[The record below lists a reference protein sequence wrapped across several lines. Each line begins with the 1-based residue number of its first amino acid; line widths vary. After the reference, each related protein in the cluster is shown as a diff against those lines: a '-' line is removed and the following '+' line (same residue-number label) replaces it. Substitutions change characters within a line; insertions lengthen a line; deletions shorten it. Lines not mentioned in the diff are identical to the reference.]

1 MAEERYPDPR
11 LSLKSLIAAELRLL
25 RRELGLTGTQLGQ
38 IMKVDKTLVSR
49 IESGRR
55 PLQLEHARLLDA
67 HAADLRKQR
76 LGENGNPDDHH
87 PRFESLVLL
96 AARQPSDDWN
106 QEHVRQ
112 EQRAHTLK
120 LWEPLF
126 VPGLLQTESY
136 AREVYSSTDVPM
148 DVERL
153 VERRMKRQELLTRPD
168 PPRVWVLL
176 EEGVL
181 DRPAGGREVMR
192 EQLAH
197 LVELGELPNIVI
209 RVVRKGKC
217 LHQGLEG
224 PFKIMLFSGE
234 LPMAYT
240 EAAVGWRLV
249 SNPADVD
256 SFVLRH
262 ENLGSI
268 ALPREESRALIREY
282 MEKMT

>member
-1 MAEERYPDPR
+1 VGEERYPDPR
-11 LSLKSLIAAELRLL
+11 LSLKALIAAELRLL
-25 RRELGLTGTQLGQ
+25 RRELGLTGAQLGQ

-49 IESGRR
+49 IENGQR

-67 HAADLRKQR
+67 HVAGLRGERFGVNGADA
-76 LGENGNPDDHH
+76 HH
-87 PRFESLVLL
+87 PRFEALVLL
-96 AARQPSDDWN
+96 VARQPSDDWN
-106 QEHVRQ
+106 LEHIQQ

-136 AREVYSSTDVPM
+136 AREVYTSTDVPM
-148 DVERL
+148 DVDRL
-153 VERRMKRQELLTRPD
+153 VERRMERQKILARPD
-168 PPRVWVLL
+168 PPRLWVLL

-192 EQLAH
+192 EQLAR
-197 LVELGELPNIVI
+197 LLELGERPNITI
-209 RVVRKGKC
+209 RVVRKGKR

-249 SNPADVD
+249 SNPTDVD
-256 SFVLRH
+256 SFALRH
-262 ENLGSI
+262 DLLGSI
-268 ALPREESRALIREY
+268 ALTREDSRTLIREY